1 VSSQGF
7 SVRYFLATIG
17 TSNLAMGVHKVLYP
31 WLVVGVLHES
41 PSRLGLATMALL
53 LPNLLFILPGGIVA
67 DRRHRG
73 SWLSFLYLLFL
84 LPLGVLLAAVVY
96 GQLTFTLLLIFGVS
110 FGTIL
115 AFVQPARESLLGYAP
130 AEVMHQA
137 VAKMMV
143 VQFVAQG
150 IGFII
155 AGQLDYISLPQLLGL
170 QMLIF
175 LASSLLMKRCYP
187 LPEKDSVEEAAQTE
201 QSNKSA
207 AQTWLELREG
217 LSLFR
222 NNRSLLHL
230 LFIVFATGFL
240 AFGVYLVGMP
250 LIARELYNG
259 GASLYGILQV
269 VFSLGIISTN
279 FGVMN
284 RVKTFGRPGRLMVI
298 SFLLRGSL
306 VGVIATVPP
315 LWLLF
320 PVVFI
325 WGMASGLSMTL
336 GRTILHNQVSHSL
349 RSRAASVYQLCLF
362 GGAPLGAWVCGVTI
376 ENLGLGTAFVAI
388 ASTTL
393 LVSVVTAL
401 RSPLWHISGHIDP
414 AKETAKA
421 QG

>member
-84 LPLGVLLAAVVY
+84 MPLGVLLAAVVY

-187 LPEKDSVEEAAQTE
+187 LPEKDSVEEAAQAE

>member
-187 LPEKDSVEEAAQTE
+187 LPEKDSVEEAAQAE

-222 NNRSLLHL
+222 DNRSLLHL

-259 GASLYGILQV
+259 GVSLYGILQV

-414 AKETAKA
+414 AKETVKA

>member
-187 LPEKDSVEEAAQTE
+187 LPEKDSVEEAAQAE

>member
-1 VSSQGF
+1 
-7 SVRYFLATIG
+7 
-17 TSNLAMGVHKVLYP
+17 MGVHKVLYP

-388 ASTTL
+388 ASTTF

>member
-187 LPEKDSVEEAAQTE
+187 LPAKDSVEEAAQTE

-222 NNRSLLHL
+222 DNRSLLHL

-414 AKETAKA
+414 AKETVKA

>member
-1 VSSQGF
+1 
-7 SVRYFLATIG
+7 
-17 TSNLAMGVHKVLYP
+17 MGVHKVLYP

-222 NNRSLLHL
+222 HNRSLLHL

-401 RSPLWHISGHIDP
+401 RSPLWHISGHIDS

>member
-1 VSSQGF
+1 MSSQGF

-187 LPEKDSVEEAAQTE
+187 LPEKDSVEEAAQAE

-401 RSPLWHISGHIDP
+401 RSPLWHISGHIDS